1 MRHSRILF
9 ACELAGRSYEATIG
23 TDGKSAV
30 QTFSERMIGK
40 SIRSVE
46 RSEPGFG
53 ISVLFSD
60 GTGLTVY
67 TEVSLHMRDNAGG
80 SYIERVTSTDERITL
95 HLGGDDFVAISIDRQ
110 KHDAVELFVYQDTD
124 GTFIVEN

>member
-1 MRHSRILF
+1 M
-9 ACELAGRSYEATIG
+9 
-23 TDGKSAV
+23 
-30 QTFSERMIGK
+30 QTFRERMVGK
-40 SIRSVE
+40 SIRSIE

-60 GTGLTVY
+60 GAGLTVY
-67 TEVSLHMRDNAGG
+67 TEVSLSVSDKASGL
-80 SYIERVTSTDERITL
+80 YIERVTSTDQRITL

-124 GTFIVEN
+124 GTFVVEN

>member
-1 MRHSRILF
+1 M
-9 ACELAGRSYEATIG
+9 
-23 TDGKSAV
+23 V
-30 QTFSERMIGK
+30 GK
-40 SIRSVE
+40 SIRSIE

-60 GTGLTVY
+60 GTGLTIY
-67 TEVSLHMRDNAGG
+67 TEVSLSMSDKASGL
-80 SYIERVTSTDERITL
+80 YIERVTSTDQGITL

-124 GTFIVEN
+124 GTFVVEN

>member
-1 MRHSRILF
+1 
-9 ACELAGRSYEATIG
+9 
-23 TDGKSAV
+23 
-30 QTFSERMIGK
+30 MIGK

-67 TEVSLHMRDNAGG
+67 TEVSLSMSDKASGLH
-80 SYIERVTSTDERITL
+80 IERVTSTDQRIT
-95 HLGGDDFVAISIDRQ
+95 F
-110 KHDAVELFVYQDTD
+110 T
-124 GTFIVEN
+124 

>member
-1 MRHSRILF
+1 M
-9 ACELAGRSYEATIG
+9 
-23 TDGKSAV
+23 

-46 RSEPGFG
+46 KRDPGFG

-67 TEVSLHMRDNAGG
+67 TEVSLRVSDSAGG
-80 SYIERVTSTDERITL
+80 SCIEQVTSTDREIIL
-95 HLGGDDFVAISIDRQ
+95 HLGGDDFLSISIDLE
-110 KHDAVELFVYQDTD
+110 KHGAVESFVYQDGD
-124 GTFIVEN
+124 GTFVVGN

>member
-1 MRHSRILF
+1 M
-9 ACELAGRSYEATIG
+9 
-23 TDGKSAV
+23 

-67 TEVSLHMRDNAGG
+67 TEVSLRMSDKAGG
-80 SYIERVTSTDERITL
+80 SYIERVTTSTDERITL
-95 HLGGDDFVAISIDRQ
+95 HLGGDDFVAISIDRER
-110 KHDAVELFVYQDTD
+110 HDVVELFVYRDTD